1 MQATLMSKTQPV
13 IGYCY
18 DGISVDGSARTKCQ
32 VIYRGFTEGRHI
44 VEDKTQKTYR
54 AERVS
59 SDDEEP
65 IFQFKVTDIVL

>member
-18 DGISVDGSARTKCQ
+18 DGISVDGSTRTDSK
-32 VIYRGFTEGRHI
+32 VIYRGFSEGRHTVQDI
-44 VEDKTQKTYR
+44 YQKTYR

-59 SDDEEP
+59 SHEEEP